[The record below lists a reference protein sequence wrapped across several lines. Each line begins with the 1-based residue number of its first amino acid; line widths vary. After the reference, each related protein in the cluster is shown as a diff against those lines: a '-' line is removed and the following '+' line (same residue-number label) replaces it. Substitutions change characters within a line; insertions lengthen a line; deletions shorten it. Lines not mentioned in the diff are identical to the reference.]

1 MKPDLPWTLE
11 DLVPHAPPMILIDHI
26 HACESEGLEATVR
39 ISEDSPF
46 FEPRRGVPS
55 YVGIE
60 YVAQTVA
67 ALAGLRAR
75 RSGQDISLG
84 FLLGTRRFD
93 ASLPYFILG
102 SELTIQVE
110 PEFEARNVAKYL
122 GRITDETGETIVTT
136 SVTVYLRGATDE
148 RRIDERT

>member
-1 MKPDLPWTLE
+1 MKPDLPWALE

-26 HACESEGLEATVR
+26 HLPESEGLEATVR

-75 RSGQDISLG
+75 RSGQGISLG
-84 FLLGTRRFD
+84 FLLGTRRFQ
-93 ASLPYFILG
+93 AWSPYFTLG

-110 PEFEARNVAKYL
+110 PEFEARNVAKYR
-122 GRITDETGETIVTT
+122 GRISDETGATVVTT
-136 SVTVYLRGATDE
+136 SVTVYLRGDTDD
-148 RRIDERT
+148 RRIHDST